1 MKYANLH
8 MHSKFSDG
16 GFTPEQLVLIG
27 KSLGYRAMAL
37 TDHETDGGVK
47 RFFTAATAEG
57 LDVMSGVEF
66 YGRDCGFTFHILALD
81 YDMDDPG
88 FRRFV
93 QERRDAYSEWT
104 RKIVERGVSLDIL
117 TDFSWNDVLDVSEEG
132 TWICV
137 EQLFEAMMKKGL
149 LSHFP
154 KEEETKRVRALL
166 INAPEAQALR
176 TPNPSAEEVIRVIRK
191 AGGVAV
197 LAHPTPEW
205 TKCVDILVGY
215 GLNGIEVSH
224 PDFIGNWAYLA
235 SEAAKTYR
243 LYRSGGTDHTGA
255 LSCCGGNL
263 AIPALQGITDEEF
276 YTMKER
282 RLS

>member
-8 MHSKFSDG
+8 MHSNFSDG

-47 RFFTAATAEG
+47 RFFDAATAEG

-81 YDMDDPG
+81 YDMENPA
-88 FRRFV
+88 FRAFV
-93 QERRDAYSEWT
+93 NDRRDAYSEWT
-104 RKIVERGVSLDIL
+104 RKIVERGIALDIL
-117 TDFSWNDVLDVSEEG
+117 PGFSWNDVLDESEEG

-137 EQLFEAMMKKGL
+137 EQLFAAMKKKGL
-149 LSHFP
+149 LSRYP
-154 KEEETKRVRALL
+154 KEEETVRFRALL
-166 INAPEAQALR
+166 IKAPEAQALR
-176 TPNPSAEEVIRVIRK
+176 SPIPRAQDVIRVIRQ

-197 LAHPTPEW
+197 LAHPSPEW
-205 TKCVDILVGY
+205 TKCVGKLVEY